1 MSKEKT
7 TILSIVMPTATKI
20 SLQQY
25 APIAELSNGRRGAS
39 GVIMA
44 VMEKFMNNDGTINV
58 EKLEKFL
65 KSEL

>member
-1 MSKEKT
+1 MKNEKT

-25 APIAELSNGRRGAS
+25 APIAELTNGRRGAS
-39 GVIMA
+39 GVIMT
-44 VMEKFMNNDGTINV
+44 VMGKFLKEDGTVNV

-65 KSEL
+65 KSNS